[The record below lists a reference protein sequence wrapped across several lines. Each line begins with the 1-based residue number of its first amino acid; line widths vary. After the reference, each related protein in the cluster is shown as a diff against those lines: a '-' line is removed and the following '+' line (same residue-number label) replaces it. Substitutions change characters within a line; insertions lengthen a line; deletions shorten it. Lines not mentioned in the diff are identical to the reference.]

1 MFHPGEVLHPVKESV
16 SCAVVSDS
24 VTPLTIV
31 LQAPSV
37 HGILQAR
44 ILELGCH
51 FLLHIIDVIST
62 KIKKIKIHISNLKVK
77 CMTIPLE
84 RVLGYFFFA
93 AVLEILYNC
102 LTLISSISIPI

>member
-1 MFHPGEVLHPVKESV
+1 MTKTLIIH
-16 SCAVVSDS
+16 VV
-24 VTPLTIV
+24 VTLLVTQLCPTPCDPMDCSPLGS
-31 LQAPSV
+31 SV
-37 HGILQAR
+37 HGIFQAR